1 MAENKSHLDALP
13 PELHI
18 LIMTHVSSLQSLY
31 ALSRTSKHFYSVFS
45 LSKHKILSTF
55 LHKALHPEVLTEI
68 LAARYFLSLQ
78 KPTPTTLEE
87 MLNFTKT
94 CQIEVMKF
102 QEPKVLSLSTCISI
116 CQLHL
121 SFEYLFQ
128 DFVDGC
134 AEFSALCGFPL
145 GMDCLS
151 LSWTEVGRIQRALYR
166 LQLFGRI
173 CYAYPNNFS
182 RALALY
188 QLEVFFWRLPAHQKE
203 EFACL
208 RHHFHLRISEIY
220 NRIEDGV
227 VKSFRAEISENDP
240 SADTESEENR
250 DSQGNEKIN
259 VSTDRR
265 NRSPYRPPVVT
276 VPDDNLVFSEM
287 RKTDHSE
294 YIVNQISGGGL
305 PLLRQFLEAG
315 VSRQID
321 IARNVDFPIGYC
333 FTRPIEFKQS
343 YRAEKASFV
352 KDDLNEPN
360 EAYLWEN
367 DHLSRASTDRS
378 RDWSTCS
385 DVSGLRRC
393 GYVFWDRARLES
405 SGMIAGY
412 DLPFFIPS
420 LLTKTAANLWQ
431 QSRRGA

>member
-18 LIMTHVSSLQSLY
+18 LIMTHASSLQSLY
-31 ALSRTSKHFYSVFS
+31 ALSRTSKYFYSVFS
-45 LSKHKILSTF
+45 LSKHTILSIF

-68 LAARYFLSLQ
+68 LAARHFLSHL
-78 KPTPTTLEE
+78 KPTSTTLEE
-87 MLNFTKT
+87 LWTFIET
-94 CQIEVMKF
+94 CQIKATKF

-173 CYAYPNNFS
+173 CYPYPNKDS
-182 RALALY
+182 GALAEY
-188 QLEVFFWRLPAHQKE
+188 QLLVFFRSLPTHQKE

-208 RHHFHLRISEIY
+208 CHHFRLRISEIY
-220 NRIEDGV
+220 SRIEDGF
-227 VKSFRAEISENDP
+227 VKPVLAEISGNDP
-240 SADTESEENR
+240 SANTESEENGE
-250 DSQGNEKIN
+250 SQGNEEVN
-259 VSTDRR
+259 VATVHR
-265 NRSPYRPPVVT
+265 NRSRYRPPVCGAT
-276 VPDDNLVFSEM
+276 VPDNNLVFSEM
-287 RKTDHSE
+287 NKTGHSD
-294 YIVNQISGGGL
+294 YIANQISDGGL
-305 PLLRQFLEAG
+305 ILIRQFLEAK

-321 IARNVDFPIGYC
+321 IARNVDFPIRYSL
-333 FTRPIEFKQS
+333 TRPIRFEQS
-343 YRAEKASFV
+343 RRAEKASFI
-352 KDDLNEPN
+352 KDDLNKPN
-360 EAYLWEN
+360 EAYLWE
-367 DHLSRASTDRS
+367 DDYLSRALTDWS

-412 DLPFFIPS
+412 DLPFLIPY
-420 LLTKTAANLWQ
+420 L
-431 QSRRGA
+431 